1 MTYTLALL
9 SGLMLGTLGGGGSIL
24 IVPILIYLAK
34 IEPKLAIAL
43 SLAIVFF
50 ASSTAVLAN
59 LKSKTINFKIALF
72 FIPFSLTGT
81 LLGAYLSKYL
91 SSTIQLLIFAAIM
104 LAVAITMLKK
114 SKETTSAHFSILSF
128 GIKASFVGLLTGV
141 IGVGGGFLI
150 VPTLNLIAKQSIKVS
165 ISTSLLIIAL
175 NSLGGFL
182 QYVNVLNI
190 PWEFLIPFT
199 LLTSLGS
206 LVGSIISKK
215 SKPESLKKYFSYFL
229 FLMSFFIII
238 KELLLA

>member
-91 SSTIQLLIFAAIM
+91 SSTIQLLIFASVM
-104 LAVAITMLKK
+104 LAVAVTMLKK
-114 SKETTSAHFSILSF
+114 VKVTTDTHFSMLSF
-128 GIKASFVGLLTGV
+128 GLKASFVGLLTGI

-190 PWEFLIPFT
+190 PWGFLIPFT

-206 LVGSIISKK
+206 LIGSIISKK